1 MKQTQKKVEFRK
13 ERIAFIVVAI
23 VIIFVMIYNVLQ
35 NNQPNAQSSSTTS
48 TTQNSGLREPVR
60 GDDGV
65 YRIDGI
71 IIVNKKYKLPE
82 TYTPGVNP
90 EAQTKLKQMISEMKS
105 HFNVVSDE
113 FVGYRSFQT
122 QSELYEKYVSENGR
136 EKADTFSARPG
147 FSEHQTGLAFDLVD
161 MHGELLKA
169 VNYPEAAKW
178 IADNAH
184 RFGFI
189 VRYLPTKEEITGYM
203 SEEWHV
209 RYLGADL
216 AKQVYES
223 NKSLEE
229 YFNIKGGSYE

>member
-1 MKQTQKKVEFRK
+1 MNQTHKNIKLRWD
-13 ERIAFIVVAI
+13 RIAFAAVAFIIIVVM
-23 VIIFVMIYNVLQ
+23 IFNLLQ
-35 NNQPNAQSSSTTS
+35 GKKGESQTTP
-48 TTQNSGLREPVR
+48 TNSVATGSYREPVR

-65 YRIDGI
+65 YRIDGT

-82 TYTPGVNP
+82 TYAPGVNK
-90 EAQTKLKQMISEMKS
+90 EAVAQLKAMINEMQS
-105 HFNVVSDE
+105 QHTGVSDE
-113 FVGYRSFQT
+113 FVSYRSFQT
-122 QSELYEKYVSENGR
+122 QKELYENYVSENGK

-147 FSEHQTGLAFDLVD
+147 YSEHQTGLAFDLVD
-161 MHGELLKA
+161 IHGELLKA

-189 VRYLPTKEEITGYM
+189 VRYLPTKETVTGYM

-209 RYLGADL
+209 RYLGNDL
-216 AKQVYES
+216 AKKVYES